1 MAQRRRAVGTF
12 ASGLF
17 CRMTLLLPSLA
28 GQPEEGQA
36 VPAGA
41 GDGHGNRTERRVMPV
56 LKPEPIRQNLD
67 PTGPPLPLPAVQAAR
82 QKRQAEYLLSADHDD
97 AETGTQPLDP
107 RPEGSAP
114 PTAG

>member
-67 PTGPPLPLPAVQAAR
+67 QKGPPLALPAEQRAR
-82 QKRQAEYLLSADHDD
+82 QGQAVIRGQWKGRTLLVEVLAD
-97 AETGTQPLDP
+97 GF
-107 RPEGSAP
+107 RF
-114 PTAG
+114 